1 MSHQSRNPTSIDLLL
16 KISEDAILV
25 FSPTTKKV
33 VNFNHKI
40 LELFNGEAIDHLLLD
55 RLFFSNP
62 ASRDV
67 ITARSGSIM
76 RLRNFKIGKEFRH
89 LEIRLKN
96 IEDGNLGNLTIAII
110 KDLTQQFKWQKT
122 QEALIKISESVA
134 TSKDLSELLVQFH
147 QIISQMMP
155 ASNFYVAL
163 YHPEQNQISFPYYV
177 DEYDSPP
184 PPQPLGK
191 GLTDYVIRRKNPLLV
206 TPEIF
211 EALIKSGEVESI
223 GAPSIDWLGVPLLT
237 RQLIIGAMAVQSYQH
252 DIRYTQEDL
261 QFLTFIAPHLA
272 NAILIK
278 QAETDQR
285 KQHDLIK
292 SIFENSPYAIVLTD
306 LEGNFLDCNNALIS
320 LLNVQTK
327 EEIIGK
333 NALEFI
339 ILEDQ
344 ERAIRFFEKI
354 IPSNQPIEDEFTA
367 RTPDGQKLILK
378 ITASPINDDNQ
389 RPQYI
394 VGIFN
399 DVTRQRISE
408 TALKI
413 SEERYKLASE
423 GANDGIW
430 DWDLIANRIFYSPRW
445 KKLLGYAPEELS
457 ESPDEWFGRIHE
469 DDLPGVKSNL
479 EAHLS
484 GLIPHF
490 ETEHRI
496 RHRDGEYRW
505 VLARGMAVKSE
516 FGNPHRI
523 AGSLTDITRQK
534 ANEDQLIH
542 QALYDRL
549 TGLPNRIL
557 FTERLDQA
565 IKRSKRHEEPAFA
578 ILLLDLDRFKIVN
591 DSLGHRVGDQM
602 IVEIA
607 RRLDDCLRA
616 EDTIARLGGD
626 EFAILLNDLRDPY
639 EIIQIINRIQRE
651 INRPI
656 LIEGNKVFT
665 TCSIGV
671 AIANPDTDSTEAMM
685 RDADTAMYEAKAQGG
700 NAYMIFD
707 KVMHAKAVTLLDME
721 TNLRQALSNH
731 ELVVYY
737 QPIFDAFT
745 QRVVYVEAL
754 LRWNHPKHGII
765 LPNQF
770 IDLAED
776 TGLILPIGEWVLRES
791 CTQIKKWHA
800 AGMKNLKVSVN
811 FSARQFQQTD
821 LPSMV
826 RDALLQTQLDPASL
840 VIEITES
847 RNFSQ
852 FEKFE
857 TMLWELRGLG
867 VKISIDDFGTGYSS
881 LSTIQRLPVNTLKIG
896 QNFISQIGIQK
907 ENDLIVQSMIEMA
920 HRLGLS
926 VIAEGVETEEQLAVL
941 RKFHCD
947 MIQGFHFSKPV
958 KANEIEAF
966 LKPFDSQG

>member
-1 MSHQSRNPTSIDLLL
+1 MFHQSPYPASIDLLL
-16 KISEDAILV
+16 KFSDDAVLI
-25 FSPTTKKV
+25 FSPSTKKIIG
-33 VNFNHKI
+33 FNHKAVD
-40 LELFNGEAIDHLLLD
+40 LFSGESIDEHLLD
-55 RLFFSNP
+55 RLFFFAP
-62 ASRDV
+62 ASRDA
-67 ITARSGSIM
+67 ITSRSGSII
-76 RLRNFKIGKEFRH
+76 RLRNFKIGKQYCH
-89 LEIRLKN
+89 LEMRLKN
-96 IEDGNLGNLTIAII
+96 IEEKNLGTATVAII
-110 KDLTQQFKWQKT
+110 KDLTQQFKWQKM

-134 TSKDLSELLVQFH
+134 SSKDLSELLVEFH
-147 QIISQMMP
+147 QIINQIMP
-155 ASNFYVAL
+155 ANNFYVAL
-163 YHPEQNQISFPYYV
+163 YNPEQNLISFPFFI
-177 DEYDSPP
+177 DEFDSPP

-191 GLTDYVIRRKNPLLV
+191 GLTDYVIRRKTPLLV

-211 EALIKSGEVESI
+211 EALIKTGEVESI
-223 GAPSIDWLGVPLLT
+223 GAPSIDWLGVPLVA
-237 RQLIIGAMAVQSYQH
+237 RQVIIGAMAVQSYQH

-261 QFLTFIAPHLA
+261 QFLTFVAPHLA

-278 QAETDQR
+278 QSETERR
-285 KQHDLIK
+285 KQHELVK
-292 SIFENSPYAIVLTD
+292 SIFEYSPNAIVLTD
-306 LEGNFLDCNNALIS
+306 LNGYFMDCNSATIS
-320 LLNVQTK
+320 LLGVQSK
-327 EEIIGK
+327 DEIIGK
-333 NALEFI
+333 TALEFI
-339 ILEDQ
+339 IPEDQ
-344 ERAIRFFEKI
+344 KRAIRYFTEI
-354 IPSNQPIEDEFTA
+354 IASGTSLEDEFTA
-367 RTPDGQKLILK
+367 LTPRGDKLILK
-378 ITASPINDDNQ
+378 ISASLIKNENQ
-389 RPQYI
+389 QPQYI

-399 DVTRQRISE
+399 DVTQQRTSE

-430 DWDLIANRIFYSPRW
+430 DWDLLANRIYYSPRW
-445 KKLLGYAPEELS
+445 KKLLGFTNEEISDSPEE
-457 ESPDEWFGRIHE
+457 WFNRVHQ
-469 DDLPGVKSNL
+469 DDLPNVKSNL

-490 ETEHRI
+490 ECEHRI
-496 RHRDGEYRW
+496 RHRDGEFRW
-505 VLARGMAVKSE
+505 VLARGMAVKGE
-516 FGNPHRI
+516 YGQPHRI

-534 ANEDQLIH
+534 VNEDQLIH

-557 FTERLDQA
+557 FIERLDQA
-565 IKRSKRHEEPAFA
+565 IKRSKRHEQPTFA

-602 IVEIA
+602 IIEIA
-607 RRLDDCLRA
+607 QRLDNCLRA

-626 EFAILLNDLRDPY
+626 EFAILLSDLHDPY

-651 INRPI
+651 VNRPI
-656 LIEGNKVFT
+656 FVEGKKVFT

-671 AIANPDTDSTEAMM
+671 AIANPETESPEAMM

-700 NAYMIFD
+700 DAYMIFD
-707 KVMHAKAVTLLDME
+707 KVMHAKAVSLLDME
-721 TNLRQALSNH
+721 TNLRQALSKG

-737 QPIFDAFT
+737 QPIVDAFT

-754 LRWNHPKHGII
+754 LRWNHPQHGIV

-776 TGLILPIGEWVLRES
+776 TGLILPIGEWVLREA
-791 CTQIKKWHA
+791 CIQLKKWQA
-800 AGMKNLKVSVN
+800 AGMRNLKVSVN

-840 VIEITES
+840 VVEITES

-867 VKISIDDFGTGYSS
+867 VRISIDDFGTGYSS
-881 LSTIQRLPVNTLKIG
+881 LSTIQRLPVHTIKIG
-896 QNFISQIGIQK
+896 QNFISQIGINK
-907 ENDLIVQSMIEMA
+907 ENDLIIQSMIEMA

-926 VIAEGVETEEQLAVL
+926 VIAEGVETEEQLTIL

-958 KANEIEAF
+958 RANELEFF
-966 LKPFDSQG
+966 LKPSDS

>member
-1 MSHQSRNPTSIDLLL
+1 MSHQSHYPVSIDLLL
-16 KISEDAILV
+16 KLSEDAVLI
-25 FSPTTKKV
+25 FSPATKKV
-33 VNFNHKI
+33 INFNHKVV
-40 LELFNGEAIDHLLLD
+40 ELFYGESVDHLFLE

-67 ITARSGSIM
+67 ITARNGSII
-76 RLRNFKIGKEFRH
+76 RLRNFKIGKENRY

-96 IEDGNLGNLTIAII
+96 FEDKHFGNLTIAII
-110 KDLTQQFKWQKT
+110 KDLTQQYKWQKT
-122 QEALIKISESVA
+122 QEALVKISESVA

-147 QIISQMMP
+147 HIINQIMP
-155 ASNFYVAL
+155 ANNFYVAL
-163 YHPEQNQISFPYYV
+163 YNPDQNQISFPYYV
-177 DEYDSPP
+177 DEFDSPP

-211 EALIKSGEVESI
+211 EALIKTGEVESI
-223 GAPSIDWLGVPLLT
+223 GAPSIDWLGVPLLS
-237 RQLIIGAMAVQSYQH
+237 RQVIIGAMAVQSYQH

-261 QFLTFIAPHLA
+261 QFLTYVAPTLA

-278 QAETDQR
+278 QAETEQR

-292 SIFENSPYAIVLTD
+292 SIFDSSPNAIVLTD
-306 LEGNFLDCNNALIS
+306 LNGNFIDCNPALIS
-320 LLNVQTK
+320 LLHLQSK

-339 ILEDQ
+339 VTEEH
-344 ERAIRFFEKI
+344 ERAVHYFDEI
-354 IPSNQPIEDEFTA
+354 IALSKPLEEEFTA
-367 RTPDGQKLILK
+367 ITSQGQKLILR
-378 ITASPINDDNQ
+378 ISASPVKNEIQ

-399 DVTRQRISE
+399 DVTRQRNSE

-413 SEERYKLASE
+413 SEERYKLATE

-430 DWDLIANRIFYSPRW
+430 DWDLLANRIYYSPRW
-445 KKLLGYAPEELS
+445 KKLLGFAPNEIS
-457 ESPDEWFGRIHE
+457 DSPDEWFSRIHE

-479 EAHLS
+479 EAHIS

-490 ETEHRI
+490 ESEHRI

-505 VLARGMAVKSE
+505 VLARGMAVKGE
-516 FGNPHRI
+516 YGNPHRI
-523 AGSLTDITRQK
+523 AGSLTDVTRQK
-534 ANEDQLIH
+534 ANEDQLVH

-565 IKRSKRHEEPAFA
+565 IKRSKRHEEPTFA

-591 DSLGHRVGDQM
+591 DSLGHRLGDQM
-602 IVEIA
+602 IIEIA

-626 EFAILLNDLRDPY
+626 EFAILLNDLHDPY

-651 INRPI
+651 ISRPI
-656 LIEGNKVFT
+656 DIEGNKVFT

-721 TNLRQALSNH
+721 INLRQALSKG
-731 ELVVYY
+731 ELAVYY

-754 LRWNHPKHGII
+754 LRWNHPKHGIV

-776 TGLILPIGEWVLRES
+776 TGLILPIGEWVLREA
-791 CTQIKKWHA
+791 CTQVKNWQA
-800 AGMKNLKVSVN
+800 AGMKNIKVSVN

-826 RDALLQTQLDPASL
+826 RDALVRTQLDPASL

-881 LSTIQRLPVNTLKIG
+881 LSTIQRLPVHTLKIG

-907 ENDLIVQSMIEMA
+907 ENDLIVQSIIEMA

-926 VIAEGVETEEQLAVL
+926 VIAEGVETEEQLTVL
-941 RKFHCD
+941 RRLHCD

-958 KANEIEAF
+958 KANEIERYF
-966 LKPFDSQG
+966 KPIDS

>member
-1 MSHQSRNPTSIDLLL
+1 MSHQSPYPTLIDLLL
-16 KISEDAILV
+16 KVSDDAVLI
-25 FSPTTKKV
+25 FSPSNKKLIG
-33 VNFNHKI
+33 FNHKVVDLFSGESVDENL
-40 LELFNGEAIDHLLLD
+40 LE
-55 RLFFSNP
+55 RLFFFAPS
-62 ASRDV
+62 SRDV
-67 ITARSGSIM
+67 ITSRSGSII
-76 RLRNFKIGKEFRH
+76 RLRNFKIGKQYCH
-89 LEIRLKN
+89 LEMRLKN
-96 IEDGNLGNLTIAII
+96 IEDKNLGTVTIAII
-110 KDLTQQFKWQKT
+110 KDLTQQFKWQKM
-122 QEALIKISESVA
+122 QEALVKISESVA
-134 TSKDLSELLVQFH
+134 SSKDLSELLVEFH
-147 QIISQMMP
+147 QIINQIMP

-163 YHPEQNQISFPYYV
+163 YNPDQNQISFPYYV
-177 DEYDSPP
+177 DEFDSPP
-184 PPQPLGK
+184 PPQPLGR
-191 GLTDYVIRRKNPLLV
+191 GLTDYVIRRKTPLLV

-211 EALIKSGEVESI
+211 EALIKTGEVESI
-223 GAPSIDWLGVPLLT
+223 GAPSIDWLGVPLLA
-237 RQLIIGAMAVQSYQH
+237 RQVIIGAMAVQSYQH
-252 DIRYTQEDL
+252 DVRYTQEDL
-261 QFLTFIAPHLA
+261 QFLTFVAPHLA

-278 QAETDQR
+278 QSETEQR
-285 KQHDLIK
+285 KQHELVK
-292 SIFENSPYAIVLTD
+292 SIFEYSPNAIVLTD
-306 LEGNFLDCNNALIS
+306 LNGNFIDCNSALIS
-320 LLNVQTK
+320 LLGVQSK
-327 EEIIGK
+327 DEIIGK

-339 ILEDQ
+339 VPEDQ
-344 ERAIRFFEKI
+344 KRAIRYFDEI
-354 IPSNQPIEDEFTA
+354 IASANSLEDEFTA
-367 RTPDGQKLILK
+367 MTPHGSKLILK
-378 ITASPINDDNQ
+378 ISASLIKNENQ
-389 RPQYI
+389 QPQYI

-399 DVTRQRISE
+399 DVTQQRTSE

-430 DWDLIANRIFYSPRW
+430 DWDLLANRIYYSPRW
-445 KKLLGYAPEELS
+445 KKLLGFSPEEIS
-457 ESPDEWFGRIHE
+457 DSPEEWFTRVHQ
-469 DDLPGVKSNL
+469 DDLPNLKSNL

-490 ETEHRI
+490 ECEHRI
-496 RHRDGEYRW
+496 RHSDGEFRW
-505 VLARGMAVKSE
+505 VLARGMAVKGE

-534 ANEDQLIH
+534 VNEDQLVH

-557 FTERLDQA
+557 FIERLDQA
-565 IKRSKRHEEPAFA
+565 IKRSKRHEQPTFA

-591 DSLGHRVGDQM
+591 DSLGHRIGDQM

-607 RRLDDCLRA
+607 QRLDNCLRA

-626 EFAILLNDLRDPY
+626 EFAVLLSDLHDPY

-651 INRPI
+651 VNRPV
-656 LIEGNKVFT
+656 LVEGNKVFT

-671 AIANPDTDSTEAMM
+671 AMANPETESPEAMM

-700 NAYMIFD
+700 NGYMIFD
-707 KVMHAKAVTLLDME
+707 KIMHAKAVSLLNLE
-721 TNLRQALSNH
+721 TNLRQALSKG

-737 QPIFDAFT
+737 QPIVDAFT
-745 QRVVYVEAL
+745 QRVVYIEAL
-754 LRWNHPKHGII
+754 LRWNHPQHGIV

-776 TGLILPIGEWVLRES
+776 TGLILPIGEWVLREA
-791 CTQIKKWHA
+791 CTQLKKWQA
-800 AGMKNLKVSVN
+800 AGMRNLKVSVN

-881 LSTIQRLPVNTLKIG
+881 LSTIQRLPVHTIKIG
-896 QNFISQIGIQK
+896 QNFISQIGIHK
-907 ENDLIVQSMIEMA
+907 ENDLIIQSMIEMA

-926 VIAEGVETEEQLAVL
+926 VIAEGVETEQQLSIL

-958 KANEIEAF
+958 KANELEFF
-966 LKPFDSQG
+966 LKPSDS

>member
-1 MSHQSRNPTSIDLLL
+1 MSHQSHYPFSIDLLL
-16 KISEDAILV
+16 KLSEDAVLV
-25 FSPTTKKV
+25 FSPLTKKV
-33 VNFNHKI
+33 IRFNHK
-40 LELFNGEAIDHLLLD
+40 LVDLFNGETIDHILLE

-62 ASRDV
+62 AGRDV
-67 ITARSGSIM
+67 ITARSGSII
-76 RLRNFKIGKEFRH
+76 RLRNFKIGKDNRH
-89 LEIRLKN
+89 LEVRLKN
-96 IEDGNLGNLTIAII
+96 IEDKDLGNLTIAII

-122 QEALIKISESVA
+122 QEALLKIAESVA
-134 TSKDLSELLVQFH
+134 TSKDLSDLLVQFH
-147 QIISQMMP
+147 NIIRQIMP
-155 ASNFYVAL
+155 ANNFYVAL
-163 YHPEQNQISFPYYV
+163 YHPDQNQISFPYYV
-177 DEYDSPP
+177 DEFDSPP
-184 PPQPLGK
+184 LPQPLGR
-191 GLTDYVIRRKNPLLV
+191 GLTDYVIRRKTPLLV

-211 EALIKSGEVESI
+211 ETLLKTGEVEAI
-223 GAPSIDWLGVPLLT
+223 GAPSIDWLGVPLLA
-237 RQLIIGAMAVQSYQH
+237 RQVIIGAMAVQSYQH
-252 DIRYTQEDL
+252 EIRYTQEDL
-261 QFLTFIAPHLA
+261 QFLTIVAPHLA

-278 QAETDQR
+278 QAEIEQ
-285 KQHDLIK
+285 KQQHDLIK
-292 SIFENSPYAIVLTD
+292 SIFDNSPNAIVLTD
-306 LEGNFLDCNNALIS
+306 LKGNFIDCNPAFTT
-320 LLNVQTK
+320 LLNVQSK
-327 EEIIGK
+327 DRIIGK

-339 ILEDQ
+339 IPEDHQ
-344 ERAIRFFEKI
+344 KAIRYF
-354 IPSNQPIEDEFTA
+354 NQVIASHTPLEDEFTGL
-367 RTPDGQKLILK
+367 TLDGQRLILK
-378 ITASPINDDNQ
+378 ITASPIKNENQ
-389 RPQYI
+389 QPQYI

-399 DVTRQRISE
+399 DITQQRTSE

-430 DWDLIANRIFYSPRW
+430 DWDLLANRIYYSPRW
-445 KKLLGYAPEELS
+445 KKLLGY
-457 ESPDEWFGRIHE
+457 SPDEMSDSPEEWFNRIHE

-557 FTERLDQA
+557 FIERLDQA
-565 IKRSKRHEEPAFA
+565 IKRSKRHEEPTFA
-578 ILLLDLDRFKIVN
+578 ILLLDLDRFKLVN

-602 IVEIA
+602 IVEVS
-607 RRLDDCLRA
+607 RRLDECLRA

-626 EFAILLNDLRDPY
+626 EFAILLNDLHDPY

-651 INRPI
+651 ISRP
-656 LIEGNKVFT
+656 LVVEGNKVFT

-700 NAYMIFD
+700 NGYMIFD

-721 TNLRQALSNH
+721 THLRQALSRG

-754 LRWNHPKHGII
+754 LRWNHPKHGIV

-791 CTQIKKWHA
+791 CTQLKKWQA
-800 AGMKNLKVSVN
+800 SGMKNLKVSVN

-826 RDALLQTQLDPASL
+826 RDALVQTQLDPASL

-881 LSTIQRLPVNTLKIG
+881 LSTIQRLPVNTIKIG
-896 QNFISQIGIQK
+896 QNFISQIGVQK
-907 ENDLIVQSMIEMA
+907 ENDLIIQSMIEMA

-926 VIAEGVETEEQLAVL
+926 VIAEGVETEEQLTAL
-941 RKFHCD
+941 RRFHCD

-958 KANEIEAF
+958 KANEIENY
-966 LKPFDSQG
+966 LKPADY

>member
-1 MSHQSRNPTSIDLLL
+1 MFRHSPYPASVDLLIKL
-16 KISEDAILV
+16 SEDAVLV
-25 FSPTTKKV
+25 FSPSTRKIIG
-33 VNFNHKI
+33 FNYKI
-40 LELFNGEAIDHLLLD
+40 IELFKGEAVDERLLEK
-55 RLFFSNP
+55 LFFTTP
-62 ASRDV
+62 AGRDV
-67 ITARSGSIM
+67 ITSRSGSII
-76 RLRNFKIGKEFRH
+76 RLRNFKIGHEYHH

-96 IEDGNLGNLTIAII
+96 IEEKKFGNFTIATI
-110 KDLTQQFKWQKT
+110 KDLTQQYKWQKI
-122 QEALIKISESVA
+122 QEALVKISESVA
-134 TSKDLSELLVQFH
+134 ASKDLSDLLVQFH
-147 QIISQMMP
+147 KIINQIMP

-163 YHPEQNQISFPYYV
+163 YDPVKNQISFPYYI
-177 DEYDSPP
+177 DEYDPPP
-184 PPQPLGK
+184 PPQPVGK

-211 EALIKSGEVESI
+211 ETLIKTGEVESI
-223 GAPSIDWLGVPLLT
+223 GAPSIDWLGVPLLAH
-237 RQLIIGAMAVQSYQH
+237 QVIIGAMAVQSYQH
-252 DIRYTQEDL
+252 EIRYTQEDL

-278 QAETDQR
+278 QSETELR

-292 SIFENSPYAIVLTD
+292 SIFESSPNAIVLTD
-306 LEGNFLDCNNALIS
+306 LEGNFIDCNPALIT
-320 LLNVQTK
+320 LLGVQSK
-327 EEIIGK
+327 EEVIGK
-333 NALEFI
+333 NALEFLLI
-339 ILEDQ
+339 E
-344 ERAIRFFEKI
+344 ERERVIQYFDKI
-354 IPSNQPIEDEFTA
+354 IHSNQPLEDEFT
-367 RTPDGQKLILK
+367 TLTQSGQKLILK
-378 ITASPINDDNQ
+378 ISASTIKNDNQ
-389 RPQYI
+389 QPQYI

-399 DVTRQRISE
+399 DVTRQRTSE

-430 DWDLIANRIFYSPRW
+430 DWDLLANRIYYSPRW
-445 KKLLGYAPEELS
+445 KKLLGYSPEEIS
-457 ESPDEWFGRIHE
+457 DSPEEWFSRIHE
-469 DDLPGVKSNL
+469 DDLPAVKSNL

-490 ETEHRI
+490 ESEHRI
-496 RHRDGEYRW
+496 RHRQGNYLW

-557 FTERLDQA
+557 FIERLDQA
-565 IKRSKRHEEPAFA
+565 IKRSKRHDQPTFA

-602 IVEIA
+602 IIDIA
-607 RRLDDCLRA
+607 RRLDNCLRA

-626 EFAILLNDLRDPY
+626 EFAILLNDLHDPY
-639 EIIQIINRIQRE
+639 EVIQIINRIQKE
-651 INRPI
+651 ISRPI

-671 AIANPDTDSTEAMM
+671 ALANPDTDSTEAMM

-700 NAYMIFD
+700 NTYMIFD
-707 KVMHAKAVTLLDME
+707 KVMHAKAVSILNLE
-721 TNLRQALSNH
+721 TNLRQALSKG

-745 QRVVYVEAL
+745 QKVMYVEAL
-754 LRWNHPKHGII
+754 LRWNHPQHGII
-765 LPNQF
+765 MPNQF

-776 TGLILPIGEWVLRES
+776 TGLILPIGEWVLREA
-791 CTQIKKWHA
+791 CTQLKKWQA
-800 AGMKNLKVSVN
+800 TGMRNLKVSVN

-826 RDALLQTQLDPASL
+826 RDALLQTQLDPGSL

-881 LSTIQRLPVNTLKIG
+881 LSTIQRLPVHTIKIG

-907 ENDLIVQSMIEMA
+907 ENDLIIQSMIEMA
-920 HRLGLS
+920 HRLGLN
-926 VIAEGVETEEQLAVL
+926 VIAEGVETEDQLTIL
-941 RKFHCD
+941 RRFHCD

-958 KANEIEAF
+958 KANELEFF
-966 LKPFDSQG
+966 LKPTDS

>member
-1 MSHQSRNPTSIDLLL
+1 MSHHSPYPISVDLLL
-16 KISEDAILV
+16 MLSEDAVLV
-25 FSPTTKKV
+25 FSPTTQKIIG
-33 VNFNHKI
+33 FNHKI
-40 LELFNGEAIDHLLLD
+40 VELFDGETIDHFLIE

-67 ITARSGSIM
+67 ITARSGRII
-76 RLRNFKIGKEFRH
+76 RLRNFRIGKENRH
-89 LEIRLKN
+89 LEVRLKN
-96 IEDGNLGNLTIAII
+96 IEDKNWGNLSIAII
-110 KDLTQQFKWQKT
+110 KDLTQQYKWQKI
-122 QEALIKISESVA
+122 QEALVKISESVA

-147 QIISQMMP
+147 QIISQIMP
-155 ASNFYVAL
+155 ASNFFVAL
-163 YHPEQNQISFPYYV
+163 YNPEKNQISFPYYV
-177 DEYDSPP
+177 DEFDSPP
-184 PPQPLGK
+184 PPQPLGR

-211 EALIKSGEVESI
+211 ETLIKTGEVESI

-237 RQLIIGAMAVQSYQH
+237 RQLIIGAMAVQSYQQE
-252 DIRYTQEDL
+252 IRYTQEDL
-261 QFLTFIAPHLA
+261 QFLTFVAPHLA

-278 QAETDQR
+278 QAETEQR
-285 KQHDLIK
+285 KQHDLIR
-292 SIFENSPYAIVLTD
+292 SIFESSPNAIVLTD
-306 LEGNFLDCNNALIS
+306 LSGNFVDCNPALVS
-320 LLNVQTK
+320 MLSAKSK

-333 NALEFI
+333 NALEI
-339 ILEDQ
+339 IVAEDHD
-344 ERAIRFFEKI
+344 RAIRYFEKI
-354 IPSNQPIEDEFTA
+354 ITSTQPLEDEFAAT
-367 RTPDGQKLILK
+367 TPQGQRLILR
-378 ITASPINDDNQ
+378 IMASPLKSENQ

-394 VGIFN
+394 VGIFT
-399 DVTRQRISE
+399 DITQQRTSE
-408 TALKI
+408 EALKI

-423 GANDGIW
+423 GSNDGIW
-430 DWDLIANRIFYSPRW
+430 DWDLLANRIYYSPRW
-445 KKLLGYAPEELS
+445 KKLLGYAQDEIS
-457 ESPDEWFGRIHE
+457 DSPDEWFSRIHE
-469 DDLPGVKSNL
+469 DDLPGVRSSL

-490 ETEHRI
+490 EVEHRI
-496 RHRDGEYRW
+496 RHRDGNYRW
-505 VLARGMAVKSE
+505 VLVRGMAVRGE
-516 FGNPHRI
+516 YGNPHRI
-523 AGSLTDITRQK
+523 AGSLTDISRQK

-565 IKRSKRHEEPAFA
+565 IKRSKRHEQPTFA

-626 EFAILLNDLRDPY
+626 EFAILLNDLHDPY

-651 INRPI
+651 ISRPI

-671 AIANPDTDSTEAMM
+671 ALANPDSDSTEAMM

-721 TNLRQALSNH
+721 TNLRQALSKG

-745 QRVVYVEAL
+745 QKVIYVEAL
-754 LRWNHPKHGII
+754 LRWNHPKHGIV

-776 TGLILPIGEWVLRES
+776 TGLILPIGEWVLKEA
-791 CTQIKKWHA
+791 CNQLKKWQA
-800 AGMKNLKVSVN
+800 SGMNILKVSVN

-821 LPSMV
+821 LPAIV

-881 LSTIQRLPVNTLKIG
+881 LSTIQRLPVHTIKIG

-907 ENDLIVQSMIEMA
+907 ENDLIIQSMIEMA
-920 HRLGLS
+920 HRLGLN
-926 VIAEGVETEEQLAVL
+926 VIAEGVETEEQLTVL
-941 RKFHCD
+941 RRFHCD
-947 MIQGFHFSKPV
+947 MIQGFHFSKPI
-958 KANEIEAF
+958 KSNEIEVY
-966 LKPFDSQG
+966 LKTINS